1 MHHDLPMFRCRIK
14 IENNVVLGTRAS
26 HEMKVKHEM

>member
-1 MHHDLPMFRCRIK
+1 MLHDLPMFRCKIK
-14 IENNVVLGTRAS
+14 IEDKVVFGTRAW